1 MRPLTLVSSPFSIES
16 GSNAPVDTGGEPPDD
31 GGMEARIV
39 KLEEFVGEART
50 ELRAIDVRL
59 TKIETRLDSTATKAD
74 VADLGSTM
82 VKWIVGT
89 VSGLGIAGI
98 TVMTFVLN
106 NATPRSAP
114 AGQSQPIVI
123 YAQPAPVAAP
133 GSPPHKP

>member
-1 MRPLTLVSSPFSIES
+1 MTTLRVVTKSYDITDSTTV
-16 GSNAPVDTGGEPPDD
+16 PVAEGGEPPYD
-31 GGMEARIV
+31 GSMETRVAN
-39 KLEEFVGEART
+39 LEEFVGEART

-106 NATPRSAP
+106 NATPKAAP
-114 AGQSQPIVI
+114 AVQPQPAPIII
-123 YAQPAPVAAP
+123 YAQPVPSPTVAPTT
-133 GSPPHKP
+133 K